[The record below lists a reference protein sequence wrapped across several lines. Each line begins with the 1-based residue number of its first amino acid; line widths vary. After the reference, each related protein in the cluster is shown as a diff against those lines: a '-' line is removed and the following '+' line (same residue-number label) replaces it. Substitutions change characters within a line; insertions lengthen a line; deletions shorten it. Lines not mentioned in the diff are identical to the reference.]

1 MESHYKRIYTG
12 PSVIADQIAARLKD
26 LDIIPL
32 LKDES
37 ESGRLA
43 GFAPQVYGY
52 IQVFVHEDE
61 LERSLIVLDEMGDI
75 LKEDEK

>member
-12 PSVIADQIAARLKD
+12 PGVIADQIATRLKEV
-26 LDIIPL
+26 DIIPL

-61 LERSLIVLDEMGDI
+61 LEKAQIIMDQMGDI
-75 LKEDEK
+75 TKEGN